1 MWKEKSRIRINFI
14 VRDCT
19 DKGTIGLT
27 VKKLGGIIMAM
38 NFKIYKDNELLSIY
52 GADILRKQ
60 VHNNPTSI
68 MALQLD
74 EDLAWTYEKFVG
86 EAKQHPADFSQ
97 VYLVGVGREGDTD
110 VFSKL
115 DIPDS
120 QLRTEGTTEALSDVL
135 GSKKQVNLAFL
146 TIDKDGRVGYG
157 DSGSND
163 ALFDAREMILVAS
176 GKDKAKAVRELYDA
190 KENGGDAFGSIKQ
203 HRMVTVVLDEEA
215 ASELDQDIVGYYTSE
230 FA

>member
-1 MWKEKSRIRINFI
+1 TKVRQEKSRIRINFI
-14 VRDCT
+14 VRNCI

-52 GADILRKQ
+52 AADILRKQ

-74 EDLAWTYEKFVG
+74 EDLAWTYEKCVG

-97 VYLVGVGREGDTD
+97 VYLVGVGKGGDAD

-120 QLRTEGTTEALSDVL
+120 QLRTDGTAEALNDVL
-135 GSKKQVNLAFL
+135 DNKKRVNLA
-146 TIDKDGRVGYG
+146 
-157 DSGSND
+157 
-163 ALFDAREMILVAS
+163 
-176 GKDKAKAVRELYDA
+176 
-190 KENGGDAFGSIKQ
+190 
-203 HRMVTVVLDEEA
+203 
-215 ASELDQDIVGYYTSE
+215 
-230 FA
+230 